1 MAVNASSI
9 QIEAIGGQASVPKG
23 KAPPLLAPF
32 VSAASAPSPPKT
44 AVLIYNPFGGK
55 KKAAKLVE
63 TIVMPMLVEAGVTVD
78 VKPTTH
84 AGHAAELGRTYPLSL
99 PGGTPVDALIAV
111 GGDGTLSEL
120 LDGFIQ
126 RTDGASCTIG
136 FIPAGTGNTYM
147 HEALG
152 VKTMGAPVAAVRT
165 AVQAIIEGR
174 SRKVDCQQLDMARE
188 DGQPLKKI
196 SINTVMAG
204 FGPDTNAVAEKRRW
218 LGAARYNISVKTEI
232 LKLPW
237 RKPLASTL
245 TFDDGPPQ
253 ALPDLFLFGCFV
265 NKFTGTQHRI
275 CPYAQLDDG
284 KLDIVFTNAPVKSI
298 PLAAK
303 IDGLVKGG
311 GKHVHEPVASLTQV
325 RKMKIETAT
334 PARLMVDGDIV
345 GFTPLTITALPG
357 TFSLY
362 TLESPAPS

>member
-9 QIEAIGGQASVPKG
+9 QIESIGAQASVPKG

-44 AVLIYNPFGGK
+44 AVLVYNPFGGK

-204 FGPDTNAVAEKRRW
+204 FGPDANAVAEKRRW
-218 LGAARYNISVKTEI
+218 LGVAACPHRVPAGRDGAVAPT
-232 LKLPW
+232 P
-237 RKPLASTL
+237 RPCPVPTRARL
-245 TFDDGPPQ
+245 TRRRGAVQHQCQDRDPQ
-253 ALPDLFLFGCFV
+253 AAV
-265 NKFTGTQHRI
+265 
-275 CPYAQLDDG
+275 AQAAGLDAH
-284 KLDIVFTNAPVKSI
+284 L
-298 PLAAK
+298 
-303 IDGLVKGG
+303 
-311 GKHVHEPVASLTQV
+311 
-325 RKMKIETAT
+325 R
-334 PARLMVDGDIV
+334 
-345 GFTPLTITALPG
+345 
-357 TFSLY
+357 
-362 TLESPAPS
+362 